1 MVVKRENYINIQGWM
16 VTDLGLKG
24 NNLLIYAIIYGFS
37 QEEGQRF
44 TGSLQYLAEWTNS
57 TKRGVLKNLKA
68 LTDAGLIVKEETVV
82 NGVKF
87 CTYHRTEFTGGM
99 EQSSLGYG
107 TKFTGGMEQSSPNNL
122 SNNSNNNLPKKDSV
136 PDKPATRS
144 RFVKPT
150 LEEITAYCKE
160 RGNSVNPQRF
170 LDYYNSNGW
179 KVGRN
184 PMKDWKAA
192 VRTWESR
199 GDTERSQA
207 KTVTTDYGDPMD
219 FYK

>member
-1 MVVKRENYINIQGWM
+1 MTIKRENYINIQGWM

-44 TGSLQYLAEWTNS
+44 TGSLQYLADWTNS

-68 LTDAGLIVKEETVV
+68 LTDAGLIAKEETTI

-87 CTYHRTEFTGGM
+87 CTYHRTKFTEGM
-99 EQSSLGYG
+99 EQSSPGHR
-107 TKFTGGMEQSSPNNL
+107 TKFTEGMEQSSPNNL
-122 SNNSNNNLPKKDSV
+122 TDNSINNLPNKKSV
-136 PDKPATRS
+136 PDKPAA

-150 LEEITAYCKE
+150 LEEVTAYCQE
-160 RGNSVNPQRF
+160 RKNRVNPERF

-184 PMKDWKAA
+184 PMKDWKAT
-192 VRTWESR
+192 VRNWEKNETSR
-199 GDTERSQA
+199 SAA
-207 KTVTTDYGDPMD
+207 KAEPIDYGNPLD
-219 FYK
+219 FYQ